1 MTSPS
6 QKIHVAGSARFEA
19 GASGLGAFVSVGN
32 TSETAGNYSA
42 YYFGNT
48 ATDTGYFK
56 GGIAYE
62 TLSSTY
68 GRGDM
73 HFLQDSGN
81 NSSNA
86 TLADSV
92 MTILNGGN
100 VGIGTDSPSEKL
112 DVNGRVRIGDVNYS
126 YSGQNYHILLAE
138 NSQDAYISNVEG
150 YAIMSSGGYYYGAN
164 LRQLNSGSTSYSAIQ
179 ARPCL
184 LYTSPSPRDRT
195 RSRMPSSA

>member
-1 MTSPS
+1 GLYINGEAKNYISGNVGIGTTNPGQKLEVNGNILATVPNNGTIKAQYNSNNTIQIQANSSGGVLGANASGANNILLRSYGDSYFNGGNLGVGLTNPT

-32 TSETAGNYSA
+32 TTETAGNYSA

-48 ATDTGYFK
+48 ANDTGYFK

-62 TLSSTY
+62 TLSSTF

-73 HFLQDSGN
+73 HFLQDSGA

-100 VGIGTDSPSEKL
+100 VGIGTTSPSEK
-112 DVNGRVRIGDVNYS
+112 
-126 YSGQNYHILLAE
+126 
-138 NSQDAYISNVEG
+138 
-150 YAIMSSGGYYYGAN
+150 
-164 LRQLNSGSTSYSAIQ
+164 
-179 ARPCL
+179 
-184 LYTSPSPRDRT
+184 
-195 RSRMPSSA
+195 